1 MIQPLCE
8 KDVKTALYAYLFA
21 DVPQDLD
28 QQRKDD
34 SGHANEK

>member
-21 DVPQDLD
+21 DIPKDLD
-28 QQRKDD
+28 QERKGD
-34 SGHANEK
+34 SADAE